1 METEQIPQILS
12 ITKQGRQLQQVA
24 PVDNAEFTP
33 PPQKGLNLRPLL
45 RTVQRQALIVIGITG
60 LVAGAAWY
68 LNKKSPP
75 TYQGS
80 FQLLVEPVSSE
91 AKMSEPSAL
100 ARTEGDAPNEK
111 LFSLDY
117 PTQVEILK
125 GPGMLSKIV
134 EDVRAKH
141 PGFSI
146 GNLYANLTIERIGKT
161 RLNQTKILQVSYQ
174 GSDPKVV
181 QLVLEKTAEKYLKYS
196 LEERK
201 SRIGEGVKFIDAR
214 LPDLQTRVNTVQSQ
228 IQKLQEKYAL
238 TDPKQKSDELF
249 TQVREISVQQSD
261 TQRQI
266 QELRAL
272 YTSLQQQLDLTPQEA
287 LAASTL
293 SENPNYQ
300 GLLTKLKETESQI
313 AVESAR
319 FQPGNP
325 YIQALVAQRQQL
337 VDLLNQEAQRIL
349 GSNLTDSV
357 NTSEIMN
364 FQNSTRLEL
373 IKQLVAT
380 ANQLQVLEV
389 RDQGIAQT
397 KATLQMQAQQF
408 PAIASQYS
416 ELQRQLDIATRTL
429 DQLLSHRQKL
439 EVEEAQNE
447 VPWELISK
455 PELPKDA
462 TGNVAAIPSDSS
474 KKLII
479 GVIAGLVLGMGA
491 AVFLEKFRNIF
502 YSANDIKD
510 AIPLPVLGEIPLN
523 LGERKGSN
531 SRAINGLAR
540 QIKDTHNS
548 GSEFLEAFDSLYAS
562 IRFLFDDQPV
572 RSLAVCSAEAGD
584 GKSMIALQL
593 AQTAAAMGQRVLL
606 VDADLRQPQLHE
618 WLNLPNSKG
627 LSELLDSELAPNSCV
642 QHSTLAENLFVLTA
656 GQPLPESTR
665 LLASAQMQ
673 YLMKEFQTTF
683 DLVVYDTPH
692 LLNLMDAN
700 FLASHT
706 DGILMVVALRKTK
719 QSAVKEVLDQISVF
733 GLPTLGTVVN
743 HVPGH

>member
-12 ITKQGRQLQQVA
+12 ITKQGRQVQQVA
-24 PVDNAEFTP
+24 PADNAEFTP
-33 PPQKGLNLRPLL
+33 PPQKGLNIRPLL
-45 RTVQRQALIVIGITG
+45 RTLQRKALIVIGITG
-60 LVAGAAWY
+60 LAAGAAWY
-68 LNKKSPP
+68 VTKKAPP

-80 FQLLVEPVSSE
+80 FQLLVEPVSTE
-91 AKMSEPSAL
+91 AKMTEPAAL

-117 PTQVEILK
+117 PTQLEILK
-125 GPGMLSKIV
+125 GPGMLSKIA
-134 EDVRAKH
+134 EEVRAQK
-141 PGFSI
+141 PGFSV
-146 GNLYANLTIERIGKT
+146 GSLYANLTIERIGKT
-161 RLNQTKILQVSYQ
+161 RANQTKILNVSYQ
-174 GSDPKVV
+174 GSDPKTV

-214 LPDLQTRVNTVQSQ
+214 LPDLQTRVNTIQSQ
-228 IQKLQEKYAL
+228 IQKLQERYAL

-249 TQVREISVQQSD
+249 TQVRDISALQLD

-266 QELRAL
+266 QELRTL
-272 YTSLQQQLDLTPQEA
+272 YATLQQQLELTPQEA

-300 GLLTKLKETESQI
+300 GLLAKLKETESQI

-319 FQPGNP
+319 FQPGTP
-325 YIQALVAQRQQL
+325 HIQALLAQREKL
-337 VDLLNQEAQRIL
+337 LNLLNQEAQRII
-349 GSNLTDSV
+349 GSNLADSV
-357 NTSEIMN
+357 NASEIMN

-397 KATLQMQAQQF
+397 KGTLQMQAQQF

-416 ELQRQLDIATRTL
+416 ELQRQLDITTRTL
-429 DQLLSHRQKL
+429 DQLLNHRQKL
-439 EVEEAQNE
+439 EIEEAQNE
-447 VPWELISK
+447 VPWELVSK
-455 PELPKDA
+455 PQLPQDA
-462 TGNVAAIPSDSS
+462 EGNPAPIPSDSS
-474 KKLII
+474 KKLIM
-479 GVIAGLVLGMGA
+479 GVLAGLVLGIGTA
-491 AVFLEKFRNIF
+491 IFLEKLRNIF
-502 YSANDIKD
+502 YSTDDVKD
-510 AIPLPVLGEIPLN
+510 AIPLPVLGVIPCKESLK
-523 LGERKGSN
+523 KGSKPKV
-531 SRAINGLAR
+531 INGFTQKIQDNHQSA
-540 QIKDTHNS
+540 
-548 GSEFLEAFDSLYAS
+548 SEFLDAFDSLYAS

-606 VDADLRQPQLHE
+606 VDADLRQPQLHQ

-627 LSELLDSELAPNSCV
+627 LSELLDSELGPNSCI
-642 QHSTLAENLFVLTA
+642 QHSNLAENLFVLTA
-656 GQPLPESTR
+656 GQPLPESSR

-673 YLMKEFQTTF
+673 YLMKEFETKF

-706 DGILMVVALRKTK
+706 DGILMVVAVRKTK

-733 GLPTLGTVVN
+733 GLPTLGAVVN
-743 HVPGH
+743 HVPA